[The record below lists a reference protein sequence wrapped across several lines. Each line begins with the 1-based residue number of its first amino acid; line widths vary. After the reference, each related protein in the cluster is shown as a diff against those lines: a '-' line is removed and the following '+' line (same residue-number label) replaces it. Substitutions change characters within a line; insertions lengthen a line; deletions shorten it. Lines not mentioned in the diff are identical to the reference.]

1 MGLTESKIKDLKDK
15 QFDKLYEKHKEEWK
29 KMATDAYDFA
39 KKHISGG
46 HEPRPDDVLKALLP
60 MLEVNENLRKH
71 QEDKKAR
78 YKRFR
83 EYFGDY
89 VVDHHAKHHHPEGK
103 KP

>member
-1 MGLTESKIKDLKDK
+1 LGLTEAKIKDLKDK
-15 QFDKLYEKHKEEWK
+15 QFDKLYEKHKQEWE
-29 KMATDAYDFA
+29 KMATDAHEFA

-71 QEDKKAR
+71 QEDNRAR

-83 EYFGDY
+83 EFFGDY
-89 VVDHHAKHHHPEGK
+89 IVDHHRKYKPEEK
-103 KP
+103 KS